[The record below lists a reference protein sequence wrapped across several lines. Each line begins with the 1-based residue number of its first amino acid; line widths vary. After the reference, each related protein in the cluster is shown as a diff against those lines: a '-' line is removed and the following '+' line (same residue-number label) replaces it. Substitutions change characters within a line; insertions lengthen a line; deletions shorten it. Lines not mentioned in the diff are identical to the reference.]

1 MQNGRNK
8 SLRSRQK
15 VSKLKFRKDEEIMKD
30 RKTKTLIEKRIKFFE
45 DKRNELIQV
54 VTKAREK
61 IIEET

>member
-1 MQNGRNK
+1 
-8 SLRSRQK
+8 
-15 VSKLKFRKDEEIMKD
+15 MKD